1 MGHLRRRLALI
12 ALAMAITL
20 AVGTAGF
27 VWIENYPV
35 FDAFYMTLTTVT
47 TVGYGELHPL
57 HRAGRIFNSCLIL
70 FGVITMI
77 RGGDF
82 NRRNSNKLMRAR
94 VIMQGVT
101 LALLALLF
109 LTKMS

>member
-1 MGHLRRRLALI
+1 MVNLRLGQAYAQSGACPKYLVKTMSSFLPALVI
-12 ALAMAITL
+12 ISALATL
-20 AVGTAGF
+20 G
-27 VWIENYPV
+27 I
-35 FDAFYMTLTTVT
+35 L
-47 TVGYGELHPL
+47 
-57 HRAGRIFNSCLIL
+57 L